1 MRGGTVRVHS
11 MRTVSVLAILGLGL
25 LGAISLTPAKA
36 DAAQRTLVV
45 SPHGSDSNAGTATAP
60 LRTIQVAVGRLASGG
75 EVELRGGIYHQRVRL
90 AGLHGVTISPYP
102 HEHPILSGFG
112 LTPPSGL
119 TALIEIADSSAV
131 TVRGLDLTGYRSA
144 KLGVTPA
151 GIYVHGHDTSIQ
163 IVGNH
168 VHDLGNDNGTL
179 GSFDINAHGIAAY
192 GDDPHAPISKLT
204 IRDNVV
210 EHLHLGASETVVVNG
225 NVDGWAIEG
234 NRIQDNN
241 NIGIDAIGFEPTLSG
256 KYRYTT
262 LNRARNGLIA
272 GNTIARIQSRGNPAY
287 WEGTTDGVAD
297 WCNCADGIYIDGG
310 THIVVRS
317 NRVIDSD
324 IGIEVAAENPRGS
337 ADHVLVSYNNVTGS
351 LYTGITTGGY
361 CNGADACGGVNTG
374 TSHDNTFEYN
384 SLRGNNRLDD
394 GSPELLVQYYASHDT
409 FTHNTIVATNSGHVV
424 YGTVPGGSEN
434 GNRSDYN
441 HFQVV
446 GASSTAAEFAWS
458 GHVYSSFG
466 AYRHATGQDQH
477 STFS

>member
-1 MRGGTVRVHS
+1 MQGQRVKAA
-11 MRTVSVLAILGLGL
+11 SVVAVLGLGL
-25 LGAISLTPAKA
+25 LGSISLAPAKA
-36 DAAQRTLVV
+36 DAAQRVVVV
-45 SPHGSDSNAGTATAP
+45 SPHGSDGNAGTAAAP
-60 LRTIQVAVGRLASGG
+60 LRTIQVAVDRLAPGG
-75 EVELRGGIYHQRVRL
+75 EVELRGGVYHQRVHL
-90 AGLHGVTISPYP
+90 VGVHGVTIGPYMN
-102 HEHPILSGFG
+102 ERPILSGAG

-119 TALIEIADSSAV
+119 TALVEIANSSTV
-131 TVRGLDLTGYRSA
+131 TVHGLDLTGYRSA

-151 GIYVHGHDTSIQ
+151 GIYIHGHDTSIDV
-163 IVGNH
+163 VGNH

-192 GDDPHAPISKLT
+192 GDDPHASISKLT
-204 IRDNVV
+204 IQDNVV
-210 EHLHLGASETVVVNG
+210 DNLHLGASETVVVNG

-234 NRIQDNN
+234 NRIYDNN

-262 LNRARNGLIA
+262 LNRARNGVIA
-272 GNTIARIQSRGNPAY
+272 DNTVARIQSRGNPAY
-287 WEGTTDGVAD
+287 WEGSSNGVD
-297 WCNCADGIYIDGG
+297 EWCNCADGIYIDGG
-310 THIVVRS
+310 THIAVRA
-317 NRVIDSD
+317 NRVTDSD
-324 IGIEVAAENPRGS
+324 IGIEVAAENPKGS

-424 YGTVPGGSEN
+424 YGTVSGGTEN

-441 HFQVV
+441 QFHAI
-446 GASSTAAEFAWS
+446 GANGQAAEFAWS